1 MGPLRPPSAGIPN
14 YNTFDDKHLIG
25 MSLSCNRIVVSTS
38 RCGRDNPGSNP
49 GYSIFSRKTS
59 NSGKDHYKKKFKL
72 EKIGNKM
79 KKRVGLKTYKVR
91 VETGKKNKCGTEARV
106 FITLFGSKGKST
118 KTRIFKFSGNGAQ
131 NPDHVSFKAG
141 FQNDCRLELSLT

>member
-1 MGPLRPPSAGIPN
+1 
-14 YNTFDDKHLIG
+14 
-25 MSLSCNRIVVSTS
+25 
-38 RCGRDNPGSNP
+38 
-49 GYSIFSRKTS
+49 
-59 NSGKDHYKKKFKL
+59 
-72 EKIGNKM
+72 M

-141 FQNDCRLELSLT
+141 FQVISGDIGDKVSVTKAVVNVR

>member
-1 MGPLRPPSAGIPN
+1 MIPVRH
-14 YNTFDDKHLIG
+14 TI
-25 MSLSCNRIVVSTS
+25 
-38 RCGRDNPGSNP
+38 PGL
-49 GYSIFSRKTS
+49 
-59 NSGKDHYKKKFKL
+59 NSKKDHYKKKFKL

-79 KKRVGLKTYKVR
+79 KKRAGLKTYKVR
-91 VETGKKNKCGTEARV
+91 VETGKKTKCGTEARV

-141 FQNDCRLELSLT
+141 FHLCLV

>member
-1 MGPLRPPSAGIPN
+1 
-14 YNTFDDKHLIG
+14 
-25 MSLSCNRIVVSTS
+25 
-38 RCGRDNPGSNP
+38 
-49 GYSIFSRKTS
+49 
-59 NSGKDHYKKKFKL
+59 
-72 EKIGNKM
+72 M

-141 FQNDCRLELSLT
+141 FQNNIRAPVMLVTKVVVNVLKLPAILCQQHHSIL